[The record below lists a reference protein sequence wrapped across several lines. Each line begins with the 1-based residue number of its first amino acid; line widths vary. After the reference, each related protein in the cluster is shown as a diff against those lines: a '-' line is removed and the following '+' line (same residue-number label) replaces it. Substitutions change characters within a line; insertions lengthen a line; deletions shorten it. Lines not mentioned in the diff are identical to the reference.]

1 MKRLLKQLSK
11 KNFQKSK
18 KDMNFKFK
26 EPTKQQKG
34 LKCKN
39 RN

>member
-18 KDMNFKFK
+18 DMNFKFK
-26 EPTKQQKG
+26 DPTKQQKG